1 MDIVHCLFSKKNSAM
16 EQDDTT
22 TWLQVDVP
30 RFNIVFPRSE
40 DQRKPTEFPLT
51 QWFTMLEIQG
61 KWWQKVLFIMIVSF
75 PILIVLSGIDLVIWL
90 VKFIITKCGELY
102 SVALQSFGAKF
113 LKCLGIGLFAFFVF
127 WAVKSGYWEKL
138 FSWCSQLL

>member
-1 MDIVHCLFSKKNSAM
+1 M

-102 SVALQSFGAKF
+102 SVALQSFGATF
-113 LKCLGIGLFAFFVF
+113 LKWLGIANTKYI
-127 WAVKSGYWEKL
+127 A
-138 FSWCSQLL
+138 Q